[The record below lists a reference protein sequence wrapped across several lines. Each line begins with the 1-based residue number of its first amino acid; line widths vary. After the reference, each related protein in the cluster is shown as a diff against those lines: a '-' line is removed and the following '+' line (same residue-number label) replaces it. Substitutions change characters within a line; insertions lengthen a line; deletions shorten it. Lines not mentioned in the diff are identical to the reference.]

1 MVIALTNTSI
11 NRTNYMGDGDLILTS
26 GTKFRIRDNETG
38 EWVDSLDVK
47 VPNGKKWVVKISL
60 NIVETDA

>member
-1 MVIALTNTSI
+1 
-11 NRTNYMGDGDLILTS
+11 MGDGDLILTS

>member
-11 NRTNYMGDGDLILTS
+11 NRTNYMGDGDFILTS